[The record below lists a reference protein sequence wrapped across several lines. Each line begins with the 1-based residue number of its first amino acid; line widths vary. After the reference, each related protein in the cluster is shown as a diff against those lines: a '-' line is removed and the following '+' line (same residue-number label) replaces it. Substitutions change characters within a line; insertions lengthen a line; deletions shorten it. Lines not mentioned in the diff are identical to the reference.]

1 LFEILSSGKIK
12 ANMAVLCNQS
22 LGIINLIGFF
32 SRGLNVVRN
41 NAVISKQ
48 QSDMEENIMITGEL
62 RSKVDSIWDTI
73 WTGGITSPI
82 TVLEQIT
89 YLMFMKLLDD
99 NQLRAEANASI
110 LGVPLKNKV
119 FQDGVCVISENPHVE
134 TEYRN
139 LRWSVFHNFEP
150 SEMLANIQNYVFPF
164 IKTIGEGKDTAFS
177 RYMKDTVF
185 LIPTAKV
192 LAKVVDGIDSM
203 DMNNKDIMGDIYE
216 YLLGK
221 IASAGENGQFRT
233 PRHIINMMVELMQP
247 TLHDRVLDPAM
258 GSAGFLLSSA
268 AYVSGHQKNE
278 LMKTGNMKYYKSGMF
293 SGFDTDQSMLR
304 IGAMNMMLHGVEDP
318 NIRYQDSLSGEN
330 TERDAYS
337 LIMANPPF
345 TGSVFR
351 EEISKDLLALCKTRK
366 TELLFMALFVKM
378 LKVGGRCASIVP
390 DGVLFGSS
398 SAHKALRKELVENQQ
413 LKAVISMPS
422 GVFKPY
428 AGVSTAILV
437 FTKTNAGGTD
447 KVWFYDMKAD
457 GFSLDD
463 KRTPIDQSDIPDIIA
478 RFRHPE
484 GEENRERTDQSFFV
498 SKDEIVSNNYDL
510 SINKYK
516 KIEYVAVEYPP
527 TKDILAEIE
536 VINKQVE
543 AETAE
548 LRKQLGL

>member
-1 LFEILSSGKIK
+1 ML
-12 ANMAVLCNQS
+12 
-22 LGIINLIGFF
+22 
-32 SRGLNVVRN
+32 
-41 NAVISKQ
+41 
-48 QSDMEENIMITGEL
+48 ITGEL
-62 RSKVDSIWDTI
+62 KNKVDSIWDTI

-99 NQLRAEANASI
+99 NQLKAEANANV

-119 FQDGVCVISENPHVE
+119 FGDGICVISDNPRVE
-134 TEYRN
+134 TEYKN
-139 LRWSVFHNFEP
+139 LRWSEFHNWEP
-150 SEMLANIQNYVFPF
+150 GEMLNNIQTYVFPF

-192 LAKVVDGIDSM
+192 LAKVVDGIDAM
-203 DMNNKDIMGDIYE
+203 DMNNKDIMGDVYE

-221 IASAGENGQFRT
+221 IAAAGENGQFRT
-233 PRHIINMMVELMQP
+233 PRHIIAMIVQLMQP
-247 TLHDRVLDPAM
+247 TLKDKILDPAM
-258 GSAGFLLSSA
+258 GSAGFLLESA
-268 AYVSGHQKNE
+268 SYINEKYKKE
-278 LMKTGNMKYYKSGMF
+278 LMQTENLKYYKTEMF

-318 NIRYQDSLSGEN
+318 SIKYQDSLSGEN
-330 TERDAYS
+330 IERDAYT

-345 TGSVFR
+345 TGSVFQ

-366 TELLFMALFVKM
+366 TELLFMALFTKM

-398 SAHKALRKELVENQQ
+398 AAHKSLRKELIENQQ
-413 LKAVISMPS
+413 LQAVISMPS

-437 FTKTNAGGTD
+437 FTKTNSGGTD

-463 KRTPIDQSDIPDIIA
+463 KRSPIDANDIPDIIE
-478 RFRHPE
+478 RFINRE
-484 GEENRERTDQSFFV
+484 KEESRERTEQSFFV
-498 SKDEIVSNNYDL
+498 YKEEIVENGYDL

-527 TKDILAEIE
+527 TEEILDEIEKLNAEIE
-536 VINKQVE
+536 R
-543 AETAE
+543 ETKALRE
-548 LRKQLGL
+548 LLKK

>member
-1 LFEILSSGKIK
+1 
-12 ANMAVLCNQS
+12 
-22 LGIINLIGFF
+22 
-32 SRGLNVVRN
+32 
-41 NAVISKQ
+41 
-48 QSDMEENIMITGEL
+48 MITGEL
-62 RSKVDSIWDTI
+62 KNKVDSIWDTI

-99 NQLRAEANASI
+99 NQLKAEANANV
-110 LGVPLKNKV
+110 LGVSLKNKV
-119 FQDGVCVISENPHVE
+119 FGDGICVISDNPRVE
-134 TEYRN
+134 TEYKN
-139 LRWSVFHNFEP
+139 LRWSEFHNWEP
-150 SEMLANIQNYVFPF
+150 GEMLNNIQTYVFPF

-192 LAKVVDGIDSM
+192 LAKVVDGIDAM
-203 DMNNKDIMGDIYE
+203 DMNNKDIMGDVYE

-221 IASAGENGQFRT
+221 IAAAGENGQFRT
-233 PRHIINMMVELMQP
+233 PRHIIAMIVRLMQP
-247 TLHDRVLDPAM
+247 TLKDKILDPAM
-258 GSAGFLLSSA
+258 GSAGFLLESA
-268 AYVSGHQKNE
+268 SYINEKYKKE
-278 LMKTGNMKYYKSGMF
+278 LMQTENLKYYKTEMF

-318 NIRYQDSLSGEN
+318 SIKYQDSLSGEN
-330 TERDAYS
+330 TERDAYT

-345 TGSVFR
+345 TGSVFQ

-366 TELLFMALFVKM
+366 TELLFMALFTKM

-398 SAHKALRKELVENQQ
+398 AAHKSLRKELVENQQ
-413 LKAVISMPS
+413 LQAVISMPS

-437 FTKTNAGGTD
+437 FTKTNSGGTD

-463 KRTPIDQSDIPDIIA
+463 KRSPIDANDIPDIIE
-478 RFRHPE
+478 RFNNRE
-484 GEENRERTDQSFFV
+484 KEESRERTEQSFLV
-498 SKDEIVSNNYDL
+498 YKEEIVENGYDL

-527 TKDILAEIE
+527 TEEILDEIEKLNAEIE
-536 VINKQVE
+536 R
-543 AETAE
+543 ETKALRE
-548 LRKQLGL
+548 LLKK

>member
-1 LFEILSSGKIK
+1 
-12 ANMAVLCNQS
+12 
-22 LGIINLIGFF
+22 
-32 SRGLNVVRN
+32 
-41 NAVISKQ
+41 
-48 QSDMEENIMITGEL
+48 MITGEMKN
-62 RSKVDSIWDTI
+62 KVDSIWDTI

-99 NQLRAEANASI
+99 NQLKAEANANV

-119 FQDGVCVISENPHVE
+119 FKEGICVISENPRVE
-134 TEYRN
+134 TDYNN
-139 LRWSVFHNFEP
+139 LRWNVFHNFEP
-150 SEMLANIQNYVFPF
+150 SEMLSNIQMYVFPF

-185 LIPTAKV
+185 LIPTPKV
-192 LAKVVDGIDSM
+192 LAKVVDGIDAM
-203 DMNNKDIMGDIYE
+203 DMNNKDIMGDVYE

-221 IASAGENGQFRT
+221 IAAAGENGQFRT
-233 PRHIINMMVELMQP
+233 PRHIINMIVDLMEP
-247 TLHDRVLDPAM
+247 TLSDKILDPAM

-268 AYVSGHQKNE
+268 AYVSEHYKKDLMKNE
-278 LMKTGNMKYYKSGMF
+278 NLKYYKTEMF

-304 IGAMNMMLHGVEDP
+304 IGAMNMMLHGVENP
-318 NIRYQDSLSGEN
+318 NIKYQDSLSGDN
-330 TERDAYS
+330 TERDEYT

-345 TGSVFR
+345 TGSVFQ

-366 TELLFMALFVKM
+366 TELLFMALFTKM

-398 SAHKALRKELVENQQ
+398 AAHKALRNELVENQH
-413 LKAVISMPS
+413 LIAVISMPS

-428 AGVSTAILV
+428 AGVSTAVLV

-447 KVWFYDMKAD
+447 NVWFYDMKSD

-463 KRTPIDQSDIPDIIA
+463 KRSPINDNDIPDIVK
-478 RFRHPE
+478 RFHNLDKE
-484 GEENRERTDQSFFV
+484 DKRERTEQSFMV
-498 SKDEIVSNNYDL
+498 PVDEIRNNDYDL

-516 KIEYVAVEYPP
+516 KTEYVAVEYPP
-527 TKDILAEIE
+527 TEEILDEIEKLNAEIE
-536 VINKQVE
+536 K
-543 AETAE
+543 ETAE
-548 LRKQLGL
+548 LRKLLGK

>member
-1 LFEILSSGKIK
+1 
-12 ANMAVLCNQS
+12 
-22 LGIINLIGFF
+22 
-32 SRGLNVVRN
+32 
-41 NAVISKQ
+41 
-48 QSDMEENIMITGEL
+48 MITGEL
-62 RSKVDSIWDTI
+62 KNKVDSIWDTI

-99 NQLRAEANASI
+99 NQLKAEANANV

-119 FQDGVCVISENPHVE
+119 FGDGICVISDNPRVE
-134 TEYRN
+134 TEYKN
-139 LRWSVFHNFEP
+139 LRWSEFHNWEP
-150 SEMLANIQNYVFPF
+150 GEMLNNIQTYVFPF

-192 LAKVVDGIDSM
+192 LAKVIDGIDAM
-203 DMNNKDIMGDIYE
+203 DMNNKDIMGDVYE

-221 IASAGENGQFRT
+221 IAAAGENGQFRT
-233 PRHIINMMVELMQP
+233 PRHIIAMIVQLMKP
-247 TLHDRVLDPAM
+247 TLKDKILDPAM
-258 GSAGFLLSSA
+258 GSAGFLLESA
-268 AYVSGHQKNE
+268 SYINEKYKKE
-278 LMKTGNMKYYKSGMF
+278 LMQTDNMKYYKTEMF

-318 NIRYQDSLSGEN
+318 SIKYQDSLSGEN
-330 TERDAYS
+330 TERDAYT

-345 TGSVFR
+345 TGSVFQ

-366 TELLFMALFVKM
+366 TELLFMALFTKM
-378 LKVGGRCASIVP
+378 LNVGGRCASIVP

-398 SAHKALRKELVENQQ
+398 AAHKSLRKELVENQQ
-413 LKAVISMPS
+413 LQAVISMPS

-437 FTKTNAGGTD
+437 FTKTNSGGTD

-463 KRTPIDQSDIPDIIA
+463 KRSPIEVNDIPDIIE
-478 RFRHPE
+478 RFNNRE
-484 GEENRERTDQSFFV
+484 KEESRERTEQSFFV
-498 SKDEIVSNNYDL
+498 PKEEIVENGYDL

-527 TKDILAEIE
+527 TMEILDEIE
-536 VINKQVE
+536 KLNADIE
-543 AETAE
+543 RETKALRE
-548 LRKQLGL
+548 LLKK